1 MIRCRRAC
9 GDMTVWKGT
18 VMKEP
23 IARTRLHRLALS
35 AGPLLEIIALF
46 LPYAA
51 AKDMEY
57 ATYVTEE
64 TGMNAINPSMVDFV
78 RIYMSIESTSGGQA
92 YLTLGITVA
101 IGVFALFALLFA
113 LLRKP
118 IAVMVFDILSLLA
131 FALQYYDFSDRG
143 VVPSDTF
150 ACGWGTYL
158 YVAAFILTVACAIWT
173 MIDRRRMRKQ
183 AAAA

>member
-1 MIRCRRAC
+1 
-9 GDMTVWKGT
+9 
-18 VMKEP
+18 MKEP
-23 IARTRLHRLALS
+23 NTKAWMHRLALA

-51 AKDMEY
+51 ARDMEY
-57 ATYVTEE
+57 ATYVTGE
-64 TGMNAINPSMVDFV
+64 TGMNAINPSMVDFI
-78 RIYMSIESTSGGQA
+78 RIYKSLDNEYLSGVQA
-92 YLTLGITVA
+92 YVTLGVTVA

-113 LLRKP
+113 MLRKP
-118 IAVMVFDILSLLA
+118 IAAMVFDVMSMLA
-131 FALQYYDFSDRG
+131 FALQNYDFSDRG

-150 ACGWGTYL
+150 AWGWGMYL
-158 YVAAFILTVACAIWT
+158 YVVAFILTVVCAIWT

>member
-1 MIRCRRAC
+1 MNEPHAK
-9 GDMTVWKGT
+9 VW
-18 VMKEP
+18 
-23 IARTRLHRLALS
+23 AHRLAVA

-101 IGVFALFALLFA
+101 IGVFALLAFLFA
-113 LLRKP
+113 MLRKP
-118 IAVMVFDILSLLA
+118 IAAMVFDVLSMLA
-131 FALQYYDFSDRG
+131 FALQNYDFSDRG

-183 AAAA
+183 AAAV

>member
-1 MIRCRRAC
+1 MNEPH
-9 GDMTVWKGT
+9 TKVW
-18 VMKEP
+18 
-23 IARTRLHRLALS
+23 AHRLSLA
-35 AGPLLEIIALF
+35 AGPLIEIIALF

-57 ATYVTEE
+57 ATYVTDE
-64 TGMNAINPSMVDFV
+64 TGMNAINPSMVDFI
-78 RIYMSIESTSGGQA
+78 RIYMSSDIEFVAGGQA

-101 IGVFALFALLFA
+101 IGVFALLAFLFA
-113 LLRKP
+113 MLRKP
-118 IAVMVFDILSLLA
+118 IAAMVFDVLSMLA
-131 FALQYYDFSDRG
+131 FALQNYDFSDRG

-150 ACGWGTYL
+150 AWGWGMYL

-183 AAAA
+183 NAVA